1 MQRFLNIYW
10 VIYLAVYVVA
20 VGFLIWWYWGELRRG
35 DGLTRVYLLAAIF
48 GTAAGGASVFAL
60 ILEGG
65 GRLVLLI
72 PAAVKKI
79 RDAGREEGVA
89 IGREQGREEGL
100 AEGIEIGR
108 DEGLGEGIEI
118 GIAQGAERNRAEMG
132 QRRAEALERF
142 GRYDA
147 NGEFVLPFTEE
158 VERFLDGEDVEPDKP
173 NNHRNRRPR

>member
-20 VGFLIWWYWGELRRG
+20 VGFLMWWYWGELLRG

-65 GRLVLLI
+65 GRLVLSI

-79 RDAGREEGVA
+79 RDAGREEG
-89 IGREQGREEGL
+89 
-100 AEGIEIGR
+100 IEIG
-108 DEGLGEGIEI
+108 
-118 GIAQGAERNRAEMG
+118 AERTRAEMG

-158 VERFLDGEDVEPDKP
+158 VERFLDGEDVVPKGSVNRWP
-173 NNHRNRRPR
+173 FRRNRRNRRPR

>member
-10 VIYLAVYVVA
+10 VIYLAVYVIA
-20 VGFLIWWYWGELRRG
+20 VGFLMWLYWGELLKG
-35 DGLTRVYLLAAIF
+35 DGLRVYLLAAIF
-48 GTAAGGASVFAL
+48 GTAAGGASVFAVFVEL
-60 ILEGG
+60 G

-79 RDAGREEGVA
+79 KDAGIE
-89 IGREQGREEGL
+89 
-100 AEGIEIGR
+100 EGIEIG
-108 DEGLGEGIEI
+108 
-118 GIAQGAERNRAEMG
+118 AERTRAEMG

-158 VERFLDGEDVEPDKP
+158 VERFLDGEDVVPDKP